1 MNILLLGDIMG
12 PSGREIVER
21 ELPILIKNKNIN
33 FVIANGENAD
43 DTGVGITETIC
54 LKLFDSG
61 VNVITSGN
69 HIWDQ
74 KNIINFI
81 SRDKRL
87 LRPNNF
93 FEGTPG
99 NGFGIYNID
108 NKKIAVLN
116 LMGNVFMK
124 KSDDMFD
131 ASKLFVKKIKL
142 KEDADFIVV
151 DVHGEITSEK
161 NALGHFLDGRVTAV
175 VGTHT
180 HIPTYDFRI
189 LKKGTAYQTDI
200 GMCGDYDSVIG
211 MNKENSIKKFLK
223 DKSATKHFPALG
235 SGTMSGLLVEA
246 DVSTGLAKKISP
258 IFVGG
263 VLDRKF

>member
-1 MNILLLGDIMG
+1 MKILLLGDIMG
-12 PSGREIVER
+12 PSGREVISNK
-21 ELPILIKNKNIN
+21 LPNLIKEKNIN

-43 DTGVGITETIC
+43 DTGVGITEEIC
-54 LKLFDSG
+54 LRLFDSG
-61 VNVITSGN
+61 VNVITGGN

-74 KNIINFI
+74 KKIMEFI
-81 SRDKRL
+81 AKEERL

-93 FEGTPG
+93 FDGSPGTG
-99 NGFGIYNID
+99 LGIYKID

-116 LMGNVFMK
+116 LMGNIFMQK
-124 KSDDMFD
+124 TDDLFE
-131 ASKLFVKKIKL
+131 AVKLFLKKVKL
-142 KEDADFIVV
+142 KKDADFILV

-161 NALGHFLDGRVTAV
+161 NALAHFLDGLVTAV

-180 HIPTYDFRI
+180 HIPTNDFRI

-223 DKSATKHFPALG
+223 DKTATKHFPALG
-235 SGTMSGLLVEA
+235 EATMSGLLIEA
-246 DVSTGLAKKISP
+246 DEKTGLAKKILP
-258 IFVGG
+258 ILIGG
-263 VLDRKF
+263 ALER

>member
-1 MNILLLGDIMG
+1 MKILLLGDIMG
-12 PSGREIVER
+12 PSGREVIYNK
-21 ELPILIKNKNIN
+21 LPNLIKEKNIN

-43 DTGVGITETIC
+43 DTGVGITEEIC
-54 LKLFDSG
+54 LRLFDSG

-74 KNIINFI
+74 KKIMEFI
-81 SRDKRL
+81 AKEERL
-87 LRPNNF
+87 LRHNNF
-93 FEGTPG
+93 FDGSPGTG
-99 NGFGIYNID
+99 LGIYKID

-116 LMGNVFMK
+116 LMGNIFMQKTDDLFEAVKFFLK
-124 KSDDMFD
+124 KV
-131 ASKLFVKKIKL
+131 KLN
-142 KEDADFIVV
+142 KEADFILV

-161 NALGHFLDGRVTAV
+161 NALAHFLDGLVTAV

-180 HIPTYDFRI
+180 HIPTNDFRI

-223 DKSATKHFPALG
+223 DKTATKHFPALG
-235 SGTMSGLLVEA
+235 EATMSGLLIEA
-246 DVSTGLAKKISP
+246 DEKTGLAKKILP
-258 IFVGG
+258 ILIGG
-263 VLDRKF
+263 VLER

>member
-1 MNILLLGDIMG
+1 MKILLLGDIMG
-12 PSGREIVER
+12 PSGREVISNK
-21 ELPILIKNKNIN
+21 LPNLIKEKNIN

-43 DTGVGITETIC
+43 DTGCGITEEVC
-54 LKLFDSG
+54 LRLFDSG
-61 VNVITSGN
+61 VNVITGGN

-74 KNIINFI
+74 KKIMEFI
-81 SRDKRL
+81 AKEERL

-93 FEGTPG
+93 FEGSPG
-99 NGFGIYNID
+99 TGLGIYKID

-116 LMGNVFMK
+116 LMGNIFMQK
-124 KSDDMFD
+124 TDDLFE
-131 ASKLFVKKIKL
+131 AVKLFLKKVKL
-142 KEDADFIVV
+142 KKEADFILV

-161 NALGHFLDGRVTAV
+161 NALAHFLDGLVTAV

-180 HIPTYDFRI
+180 HIPTNDFRI

-223 DKSATKHFPALG
+223 DKTATKHFPALG
-235 SGTMSGLLVEA
+235 EATMSGLLIEA
-246 DVSTGLAKKISP
+246 DEKTGLAKKILP
-258 IFVGG
+258 ILIGG
-263 VLDRKF
+263 ALER

>member
-1 MNILLLGDIMG
+1 MKILLLGDIMG
-12 PSGREIVER
+12 PSGREVIYNK
-21 ELPILIKNKNIN
+21 LPNLIKEKNIN

-43 DTGVGITETIC
+43 DTGVGITEEIC
-54 LKLFDSG
+54 LRLFDSG
-61 VNVITSGN
+61 VNVVTSGN

-74 KNIINFI
+74 KEIMEFI
-81 SRDKRL
+81 SKEERL

-93 FEGTPG
+93 FDGSPGTG
-99 NGFGIYNID
+99 LGIYKID

-116 LMGNVFMK
+116 LMGNIFMK
-124 KSDDMFD
+124 KTDDLFE
-131 ASKLFVKKIKL
+131 AVKFFLKKVKLNR
-142 KEDADFIVV
+142 EADFILV

-161 NALGHFLDGRVTAV
+161 NALAHFLDGLVTAV

-180 HIPTYDFRI
+180 HIPTNDFRI

-223 DKSATKHFPALG
+223 DKTATKHFPALG
-235 SGTMSGLLVEA
+235 EATMSGLLIEA
-246 DVSTGLAKKISP
+246 DEKTGLAKKILP
-258 IFVGG
+258 ILIGG
-263 VLDRKF
+263 VLER

>member
-1 MNILLLGDIMG
+1 MG
-12 PSGREIVER
+12 RSGREVIYNK
-21 ELPILIKNKNIN
+21 LPNLIKEKNIN
-33 FVIANGENAD
+33 FWIANGENAD
-43 DTGVGITETIC
+43 DTGVGITEEIC
-54 LKLFDSG
+54 LRLFDSG

-74 KNIINFI
+74 KKIMEFI
-81 SRDKRL
+81 AKEERL

-93 FEGTPG
+93 FDGSPGTG
-99 NGFGIYNID
+99 LGIYKID

-116 LMGNVFMK
+116 LMGNIFMK
-124 KSDDMFD
+124 KTDDLFE
-131 ASKLFVKKIKL
+131 AVKFFLKKVKLN
-142 KEDADFIVV
+142 KEADFILV

-161 NALGHFLDGRVTAV
+161 NALAHFLDGLVTAV

-180 HIPTYDFRI
+180 HIPTNDFRI

-223 DKSATKHFPALG
+223 DKTATKHFPALG
-235 SGTMSGLLVEA
+235 EATMSGLLIEA
-246 DVSTGLAKKISP
+246 NEKTGLAKKILP
-258 IFVGG
+258 ILIGG
-263 VLDRKF
+263 VLER

>member
-1 MNILLLGDIMG
+1 MKILLLGDIMG
-12 PSGREIVER
+12 PSGREVIYNK
-21 ELPILIKNKNIN
+21 LPNLIKEKNIN

-43 DTGVGITETIC
+43 DTGVGITEEIC
-54 LKLFDSG
+54 LRLFDSG
-61 VNVITSGN
+61 VNVITGGN

-74 KNIINFI
+74 KKIMEFI
-81 SRDKRL
+81 AKEERL

-93 FEGTPG
+93 FDGSPGTG
-99 NGFGIYNID
+99 LGIYKID

-116 LMGNVFMK
+116 LMGNIFMQK
-124 KSDDMFD
+124 TDDLFE
-131 ASKLFVKKIKL
+131 AVKLFLKKVKL
-142 KEDADFIVV
+142 KKDADFILV

-161 NALGHFLDGRVTAV
+161 NALAHFLDGLVTAV

-180 HIPTYDFRI
+180 HIPTNDFRI

-223 DKSATKHFPALG
+223 DKTATKHFPALG
-235 SGTMSGLLVEA
+235 EATMSGLLIEA
-246 DVSTGLAKKISP
+246 DEKTGLAKKILP
-258 IFVGG
+258 ILIGG
-263 VLDRKF
+263 VLER

>member
-1 MNILLLGDIMG
+1 MG
-12 PSGREIVER
+12 PSGREVIYNK
-21 ELPILIKNKNIN
+21 LPNLIKEKNIN

-43 DTGVGITETIC
+43 DTGVGITEEIC
-54 LKLFDSG
+54 LRLFDSG
-61 VNVITSGN
+61 VNVVTSGN

-74 KNIINFI
+74 KEIMEFI
-81 SRDKRL
+81 SKEERL

-93 FEGTPG
+93 FDGSPGTG
-99 NGFGIYNID
+99 LGIYKID

-116 LMGNVFMK
+116 LMGNIFMK
-124 KSDDMFD
+124 KTDDLFE
-131 ASKLFVKKIKL
+131 AVKFFLKKVKLN
-142 KEDADFIVV
+142 KEADFILV

-161 NALGHFLDGRVTAV
+161 NALAYFLDGLVTAV

-180 HIPTYDFRI
+180 HIPTNDFRI

-223 DKSATKHFPALG
+223 DKTATKHFPALG
-235 SGTMSGLLVEA
+235 EATMSGLLIEA
-246 DVSTGLAKKISP
+246 DEKTGLAKKILP
-258 IFVGG
+258 ILIGG
-263 VLDRKF
+263 VLER

>member
-1 MNILLLGDIMG
+1 MKILLLGDIMG
-12 PSGREIVER
+12 PSGREVIYNK
-21 ELPILIKNKNIN
+21 LPNLIKEKNIN

-43 DTGVGITETIC
+43 DTGVGITEEIC
-54 LKLFDSG
+54 LRLFDSG

-74 KNIINFI
+74 KEIMEFI
-81 SRDKRL
+81 SKEERL

-93 FEGTPG
+93 FDGSPGTG
-99 NGFGIYNID
+99 LGIYKID
-108 NKKIAVLN
+108 NRKIAVLN
-116 LMGNVFMK
+116 LMGNIFMQKTDDLFEAVKFFLK
-124 KSDDMFD
+124 KV
-131 ASKLFVKKIKL
+131 KLN
-142 KEDADFIVV
+142 KEADFILV

-161 NALGHFLDGRVTAV
+161 NALAHFLDGLVTAV

-180 HIPTYDFRI
+180 HIPTNDFRI

-223 DKSATKHFPALG
+223 DKTATKHFPALG
-235 SGTMSGLLVEA
+235 EATMSGLLIEA
-246 DVSTGLAKKISP
+246 DEKTGLAKKILP
-258 IFVGG
+258 ILIGG
-263 VLDRKF
+263 VLER

>member
-1 MNILLLGDIMG
+1 MKILLLGDIMG
-12 PSGREIVER
+12 RSGREVIYNK
-21 ELPILIKNKNIN
+21 LPNLIKEKNIN

-43 DTGVGITETIC
+43 DTGVGITEEIC
-54 LKLFDSG
+54 LRLFDSG

-74 KNIINFI
+74 KKIMEFI
-81 SRDKRL
+81 AKEERL

-93 FEGTPG
+93 FDGSPGTG
-99 NGFGIYNID
+99 LGIYKID

-116 LMGNVFMK
+116 LMGNIFMK
-124 KSDDMFD
+124 KTDDLFE
-131 ASKLFVKKIKL
+131 AVKFFLKKVKLN
-142 KEDADFIVV
+142 KEADFILV

-161 NALGHFLDGRVTAV
+161 NALAHFLDGLVTAV

-180 HIPTYDFRI
+180 HIPTNDFRI

-223 DKSATKHFPALG
+223 DKTATKHFPALG
-235 SGTMSGLLVEA
+235 EATMSGLLIEA
-246 DVSTGLAKKISP
+246 DEKTGLAKKILP
-258 IFVGG
+258 ILIGG
-263 VLDRKF
+263 VLER

>member
-1 MNILLLGDIMG
+1 MKILLLGDIMG
-12 PSGREIVER
+12 PSGREVIYNK
-21 ELPILIKNKNIN
+21 LPNLIKEKNIN

-43 DTGVGITETIC
+43 DTGVGITEEIC
-54 LKLFDSG
+54 LRLFDSG
-61 VNVITSGN
+61 VNVITGGN

-74 KNIINFI
+74 KKIMEFI
-81 SRDKRL
+81 AKEERL

-93 FEGTPG
+93 FDGSPGTG
-99 NGFGIYNID
+99 LGIYKID

-116 LMGNVFMK
+116 LMGNIFMQK
-124 KSDDMFD
+124 TDDLFE
-131 ASKLFVKKIKL
+131 AVKLFLKKVKL
-142 KEDADFIVV
+142 KKEADFILV

-161 NALGHFLDGRVTAV
+161 NALAHFLDGLVTGV

-180 HIPTYDFRI
+180 HIPTNDFRI

-223 DKSATKHFPALG
+223 DKTATKHFPALG
-235 SGTMSGLLVEA
+235 EATMSGLLIEA
-246 DVSTGLAKKISP
+246 DEKTGLAKKILP
-258 IFVGG
+258 ILIGG
-263 VLDRKF
+263 ALER

>member
-1 MNILLLGDIMG
+1 MG
-12 PSGREIVER
+12 PSGREVIYNK
-21 ELPILIKNKNIN
+21 LPNLIKEKNIN

-43 DTGVGITETIC
+43 DTGVGITEEIC
-54 LKLFDSG
+54 LRLFDSG
-61 VNVITSGN
+61 VNVVTSGN

-74 KNIINFI
+74 KEIMEFI
-81 SRDKRL
+81 SKEERL

-93 FEGTPG
+93 FDGSPGTG
-99 NGFGIYNID
+99 LGIYKID

-116 LMGNVFMK
+116 LMGNIFMQKTDDLFEAVKFFLK
-124 KSDDMFD
+124 KV
-131 ASKLFVKKIKL
+131 KLN
-142 KEDADFIVV
+142 KEADFILV

-161 NALGHFLDGRVTAV
+161 NALAHFLDGLVTAV

-180 HIPTYDFRI
+180 HIPTNDFRI

-223 DKSATKHFPALG
+223 DKTATKHFPALG
-235 SGTMSGLLVEA
+235 EATMSGLLIEA
-246 DVSTGLAKKISP
+246 DEKTGLAKKILP
-258 IFVGG
+258 ILIGG
-263 VLDRKF
+263 VLER

>member
-1 MNILLLGDIMG
+1 MKILLLGDIMG
-12 PSGREIVER
+12 PSGREVIYNK
-21 ELPILIKNKNIN
+21 LPNLIKEKNIN

-43 DTGVGITETIC
+43 DTGVGITEEIC
-54 LKLFDSG
+54 LRLFDSG
-61 VNVITSGN
+61 VNVVTSGN

-74 KNIINFI
+74 KEIMEFI
-81 SRDKRL
+81 SKEERL

-93 FEGTPG
+93 FDGSPGTG
-99 NGFGIYNID
+99 LGIYKID

-116 LMGNVFMK
+116 LMGNIFMK
-124 KSDDMFD
+124 KTDDLFE
-131 ASKLFVKKIKL
+131 AVKFFLKKVKLN
-142 KEDADFIVV
+142 KEADFILV

-161 NALGHFLDGRVTAV
+161 NALAHFLDGLVTAV

-180 HIPTYDFRI
+180 HIPTNDFRI

-223 DKSATKHFPALG
+223 DKTATKHFPALG
-235 SGTMSGLLVEA
+235 EATMSGLLIEA
-246 DVSTGLAKKISP
+246 DEKTGLAKKILP
-258 IFVGG
+258 ILIGG
-263 VLDRKF
+263 TLER

>member
-1 MNILLLGDIMG
+1 MKILLLGDIMG
-12 PSGREIVER
+12 PSGREVIYNK
-21 ELPILIKNKNIN
+21 LPNLIKEKNIN

-43 DTGVGITETIC
+43 DTGVGITEEIC
-54 LKLFDSG
+54 LRLFDSG

-74 KNIINFI
+74 KEIMEFI
-81 SRDKRL
+81 SKEERL

-93 FEGTPG
+93 FDGSPGTG
-99 NGFGIYNID
+99 LGIYKID

-116 LMGNVFMK
+116 LMGNIFMQKTDDLFEAVKFFLK
-124 KSDDMFD
+124 KV
-131 ASKLFVKKIKL
+131 KLN
-142 KEDADFIVV
+142 KEADFILV

-161 NALGHFLDGRVTAV
+161 NALAHFLDGLVTAV

-180 HIPTYDFRI
+180 HIPTNDFRI

-223 DKSATKHFPALG
+223 DKTATKHFPALG
-235 SGTMSGLLVEA
+235 EATMSGLLIEA
-246 DVSTGLAKKISP
+246 DEKTGLAKKILP
-258 IFVGG
+258 ILIGG
-263 VLDRKF
+263 VLER

>member
-1 MNILLLGDIMG
+1 MG
-12 PSGREIVER
+12 PSGREVIYNK
-21 ELPILIKNKNIN
+21 LPNLIKEKNIN

-43 DTGVGITETIC
+43 DTGVGITEEIC
-54 LKLFDSG
+54 LRLFDSG
-61 VNVITSGN
+61 VNVITGGN

-74 KNIINFI
+74 KKIMEFI
-81 SRDKRL
+81 AKEERL

-93 FEGTPG
+93 FDGSPGTG
-99 NGFGIYNID
+99 LGIYKID

-116 LMGNVFMK
+116 LMGNIFMQK
-124 KSDDMFD
+124 TDDLFE
-131 ASKLFVKKIKL
+131 AVKLFLKKVKL
-142 KEDADFIVV
+142 KKDADFILV

-161 NALGHFLDGRVTAV
+161 NALAHFLDGLVTAV

-180 HIPTYDFRI
+180 HIPTNDFRI

-223 DKSATKHFPALG
+223 DKTATKHFPALG
-235 SGTMSGLLVEA
+235 EATMSGLLIEA
-246 DVSTGLAKKISP
+246 DEKTGLAKKILP
-258 IFVGG
+258 ILIGG
-263 VLDRKF
+263 VLER

>member
-1 MNILLLGDIMG
+1 MG
-12 PSGREIVER
+12 PSGREVIYNK
-21 ELPILIKNKNIN
+21 LPNLIKEKNIN

-43 DTGVGITETIC
+43 DTGCGITKEVC
-54 LKLFDSG
+54 LRLFDSG
-61 VNVITSGN
+61 VNVITGGN

-74 KNIINFI
+74 KKIMEFI
-81 SRDKRL
+81 AKEERL

-93 FEGTPG
+93 FEGSPG
-99 NGFGIYNID
+99 AGLGIYKID

-116 LMGNVFMK
+116 LMGNIFMQK
-124 KSDDMFD
+124 TDDLFE
-131 ASKLFVKKIKL
+131 AVKLFLKKVKL
-142 KEDADFIVV
+142 KKEADFILV

-161 NALGHFLDGRVTAV
+161 NALAHFLDGLVTAV

-180 HIPTYDFRI
+180 HIPTNDFRI

-223 DKSATKHFPALG
+223 DKTATKHFPALG
-235 SGTMSGLLVEA
+235 EATMSGLLIEA
-246 DVSTGLAKKISP
+246 DEKTGLAKKILP
-258 IFVGG
+258 ILIGG
-263 VLDRKF
+263 ALER

>member
-1 MNILLLGDIMG
+1 MKILLLGDIMG
-12 PSGREIVER
+12 PSGREVIYNK
-21 ELPILIKNKNIN
+21 LPNLIKEKNIN

-43 DTGVGITETIC
+43 DTGVGITEEIC
-54 LKLFDSG
+54 LRLFDSG
-61 VNVITSGN
+61 VNVVTSGN

-74 KNIINFI
+74 KEIMEFI
-81 SRDKRL
+81 SKEERL

-93 FEGTPG
+93 FDGSPGTG
-99 NGFGIYNID
+99 LGIYKID

-116 LMGNVFMK
+116 LMGNIFMK
-124 KSDDMFD
+124 KTDDLFE
-131 ASKLFVKKIKL
+131 AVKFFLKKVKLN
-142 KEDADFIVV
+142 KEADFILV

-161 NALGHFLDGRVTAV
+161 NALAHFLDGLVTAV

-180 HIPTYDFRI
+180 HIPTNDFRI

-223 DKSATKHFPALG
+223 DKTATKHFPALG
-235 SGTMSGLLVEA
+235 EATMSGLLIEA
-246 DVSTGLAKKISP
+246 DEKTGLAKKILP
-258 IFVGG
+258 ILIGG
-263 VLDRKF
+263 VLER

>member
-1 MNILLLGDIMG
+1 MG
-12 PSGREIVER
+12 PSGREAIYNK
-21 ELPILIKNKNIN
+21 LPNLIKEKNIN

-43 DTGVGITETIC
+43 DTGVGITEEIC
-54 LKLFDSG
+54 LRLFDSG
-61 VNVITSGN
+61 VNVVTSGN

-74 KNIINFI
+74 KEIMEFI
-81 SRDKRL
+81 SKEERL

-93 FEGTPG
+93 FDGSPGTG
-99 NGFGIYNID
+99 LGIYKID

-116 LMGNVFMK
+116 LMGNIFMK
-124 KSDDMFD
+124 KTDDLFE
-131 ASKLFVKKIKL
+131 AVKFFLKKVKLN
-142 KEDADFIVV
+142 KEADFILV

-161 NALGHFLDGRVTAV
+161 NALAHFLDGLVTAV

-180 HIPTYDFRI
+180 HIPTNDFRI

-223 DKSATKHFPALG
+223 DKTATKHFPALG
-235 SGTMSGLLVEA
+235 EATMSGLLIEA
-246 DVSTGLAKKISP
+246 DEKTGLAKKILP
-258 IFVGG
+258 ILIGG
-263 VLDRKF
+263 VLER

>member
-1 MNILLLGDIMG
+1 MKILLLGDIMG
-12 PSGREIVER
+12 PSGREVIYNK
-21 ELPILIKNKNIN
+21 LPNLIKEKNIN

-43 DTGVGITETIC
+43 DTGVGITEEIC
-54 LKLFDSG
+54 LRLFDSG
-61 VNVITSGN
+61 VNVVTSGN

-74 KNIINFI
+74 KEIMEFI
-81 SRDKRL
+81 SKEERL

-93 FEGTPG
+93 FDGSPGTG
-99 NGFGIYNID
+99 LGIYKID

-116 LMGNVFMK
+116 LMGNIFMQK
-124 KSDDMFD
+124 TDDLFE
-131 ASKLFVKKIKL
+131 AVKLFLKKVKL
-142 KEDADFIVV
+142 KKDADFILV

-161 NALGHFLDGRVTAV
+161 NALAHFLDGLVTAV

-180 HIPTYDFRI
+180 HIPTNDFRI

-223 DKSATKHFPALG
+223 DKTATKHFPALG
-235 SGTMSGLLVEA
+235 EATMSGLLIEA
-246 DVSTGLAKKISP
+246 DEKTGLAKKILP
-258 IFVGG
+258 ILIGG
-263 VLDRKF
+263 ALER

>member
-1 MNILLLGDIMG
+1 MKILLLGDIMG
-12 PSGREIVER
+12 PSGREVIYNK
-21 ELPILIKNKNIN
+21 LPNLIKEKNIN

-43 DTGVGITETIC
+43 DTGVGITEEIC
-54 LKLFDSG
+54 LRLFDSG
-61 VNVITSGN
+61 VNVVTSGN

-74 KNIINFI
+74 KEIMEFI
-81 SRDKRL
+81 SKEERL

-93 FEGTPG
+93 FDGSPGTG
-99 NGFGIYNID
+99 LGIYKID

-116 LMGNVFMK
+116 LMGNIFMK
-124 KSDDMFD
+124 KTDDLFE
-131 ASKLFVKKIKL
+131 AVKFFLKKVKLN
-142 KEDADFIVV
+142 KEADFILV

-161 NALGHFLDGRVTAV
+161 NALAYFLDGLVTAV

-180 HIPTYDFRI
+180 HIPTNDFRI

-223 DKSATKHFPALG
+223 DKTATKHFPALG
-235 SGTMSGLLVEA
+235 EATMSGLLIEA
-246 DVSTGLAKKISP
+246 DEKTGLAKKILP
-258 IFVGG
+258 ILIGG
-263 VLDRKF
+263 VLER

>member
-1 MNILLLGDIMG
+1 MKILLLGDIMG
-12 PSGREIVER
+12 PSGREVIYNK
-21 ELPILIKNKNIN
+21 LPNLIKEKNIN

-43 DTGVGITETIC
+43 DTGVGITEEIC
-54 LKLFDSG
+54 LRLFDSG

-74 KNIINFI
+74 KEIMEFI
-81 SRDKRL
+81 SKEERL

-93 FEGTPG
+93 FDGSPGTG
-99 NGFGIYNID
+99 LGIYKID
-108 NKKIAVLN
+108 NRKIAVLN
-116 LMGNVFMK
+116 LMGNIFMQKTDDLFEAVKFFLK
-124 KSDDMFD
+124 KV
-131 ASKLFVKKIKL
+131 KLN
-142 KEDADFIVV
+142 KEADFILV

-161 NALGHFLDGRVTAV
+161 NALAHFLDGLVTAV

-180 HIPTYDFRI
+180 HIPTNDFRI

-223 DKSATKHFPALG
+223 DKTATKHFPALG
-235 SGTMSGLLVEA
+235 EATMSGLLIEA
-246 DVSTGLAKKISP
+246 DEKTGLAKKILP
-258 IFVGG
+258 ILIGG
-263 VLDRKF
+263 TLER

>member
-1 MNILLLGDIMG
+1 MKILLLGDIIG
-12 PSGREIVER
+12 PSGREVIYNK
-21 ELPILIKNKNIN
+21 LPNLIKEKNIN

-43 DTGVGITETIC
+43 DTGVGITEEIC
-54 LKLFDSG
+54 LRLFDSG

-74 KNIINFI
+74 KEIMEFI
-81 SRDKRL
+81 SKEERL

-93 FEGTPG
+93 FDGSPGTG
-99 NGFGIYNID
+99 LGIYKID
-108 NKKIAVLN
+108 NRKIAVLN
-116 LMGNVFMK
+116 LMGNIFMQKTDDLFEAVKFFLK
-124 KSDDMFD
+124 KV
-131 ASKLFVKKIKL
+131 KLN
-142 KEDADFIVV
+142 KEADFILV

-161 NALGHFLDGRVTAV
+161 NALAHFLDGLVTAV

-180 HIPTYDFRI
+180 HIPTNDFRI

-223 DKSATKHFPALG
+223 DKTATKHFPALG
-235 SGTMSGLLVEA
+235 EATMSGLLIEA
-246 DVSTGLAKKISP
+246 DEKTGLAKKILP
-258 IFVGG
+258 ILIGG
-263 VLDRKF
+263 TLER

>member
-1 MNILLLGDIMG
+1 MKILLLGDIME
-12 PSGREIVER
+12 PSGREVIYNK
-21 ELPILIKNKNIN
+21 LPNLIKEKNIN

-43 DTGVGITETIC
+43 DTGVGITEEIC
-54 LKLFDSG
+54 LRLFDSG
-61 VNVITSGN
+61 VNVVTSGN

-74 KNIINFI
+74 KEIMEFI
-81 SRDKRL
+81 SKEERL

-93 FEGTPG
+93 FDGSPGTG
-99 NGFGIYNID
+99 LGIYKID

-116 LMGNVFMK
+116 LMGNIFMK
-124 KSDDMFD
+124 KTDDLFE
-131 ASKLFVKKIKL
+131 AVKFFLKKVKLN
-142 KEDADFIVV
+142 KEAAFNLV

-161 NALGHFLDGRVTAV
+161 NALAHFLDGLVTAV

-180 HIPTYDFRI
+180 HIPTNDFRI

-223 DKSATKHFPALG
+223 DKTATKHFPALG
-235 SGTMSGLLVEA
+235 EATMSGLLIEA
-246 DVSTGLAKKISP
+246 NEKTGLAKKILP
-258 IFVGG
+258 ILIGG
-263 VLDRKF
+263 VLER

>member
-1 MNILLLGDIMG
+1 MKILLLGDIMG
-12 PSGREIVER
+12 PSGREVIYNK
-21 ELPILIKNKNIN
+21 LPNLIKEKNIN

-43 DTGVGITETIC
+43 DTGVGITEEIC
-54 LKLFDSG
+54 LRLFDSG
-61 VNVITSGN
+61 VNVVTSGN

-74 KNIINFI
+74 KEIMEFI
-81 SRDKRL
+81 SKEERL

-93 FEGTPG
+93 FDGSPGTG
-99 NGFGIYNID
+99 LGIYKID

-116 LMGNVFMK
+116 LMGNIFMQKTDDLFEAVKFFLK
-124 KSDDMFD
+124 KV
-131 ASKLFVKKIKL
+131 KLN
-142 KEDADFIVV
+142 KEADFILV

-161 NALGHFLDGRVTAV
+161 NALAYFLDGLVTAV

-180 HIPTYDFRI
+180 HIPTNDFRI

-223 DKSATKHFPALG
+223 DKTATKHFPALG
-235 SGTMSGLLVEA
+235 EATMSGLLIEA
-246 DVSTGLAKKISP
+246 NEKTGLAKKILP
-258 IFVGG
+258 ILIGG
-263 VLDRKF
+263 VLER

>member
-1 MNILLLGDIMG
+1 MG
-12 PSGREIVER
+12 PSGREVIYNK
-21 ELPILIKNKNIN
+21 LPNLIKEKNIN

-43 DTGVGITETIC
+43 DTGVGITEEIC
-54 LKLFDSG
+54 LRLFDSG
-61 VNVITSGN
+61 VNVVTSGN

-74 KNIINFI
+74 KEIMEFI
-81 SRDKRL
+81 SKEERL

-93 FEGTPG
+93 FDGSPGTG
-99 NGFGIYNID
+99 LGIYKID

-116 LMGNVFMK
+116 LMGNIFMK
-124 KSDDMFD
+124 KTDDLFE
-131 ASKLFVKKIKL
+131 AVKFFLKKVKLN
-142 KEDADFIVV
+142 KEADFILV

-161 NALGHFLDGRVTAV
+161 NALAHFLDGLVTAV

-180 HIPTYDFRI
+180 HIPTNDFRI

-223 DKSATKHFPALG
+223 DKTATKHFPALG
-235 SGTMSGLLVEA
+235 EATMSGLLIEA
-246 DVSTGLAKKISP
+246 DEKTGLAKKILP
-258 IFVGG
+258 ILIGG
-263 VLDRKF
+263 VLER

>member
-1 MNILLLGDIMG
+1 MG
-12 PSGREIVER
+12 PSGREVIYNK
-21 ELPILIKNKNIN
+21 LPNLIKEKNIN

-43 DTGVGITETIC
+43 DTGVGITEEIC
-54 LKLFDSG
+54 LRLFDSG
-61 VNVITSGN
+61 VNVITGGN

-74 KNIINFI
+74 KKIMEFI
-81 SRDKRL
+81 AKEERL

-93 FEGTPG
+93 FDGSPGTG
-99 NGFGIYNID
+99 LGIYKID

-116 LMGNVFMK
+116 LMGNIFMQK
-124 KSDDMFD
+124 TDDLFE
-131 ASKLFVKKIKL
+131 AVKLFLKKVKL
-142 KEDADFIVV
+142 KKDADFILV

-161 NALGHFLDGRVTAV
+161 NALAHFLDGLVTAV

-180 HIPTYDFRI
+180 HIPTNDFRI

-223 DKSATKHFPALG
+223 DKTATKHFPALG
-235 SGTMSGLLVEA
+235 EATMSGLLIEA
-246 DVSTGLAKKISP
+246 DEKTGLAKKILP
-258 IFVGG
+258 ILIGG
-263 VLDRKF
+263 ALER

>member
-1 MNILLLGDIMG
+1 MKILLLGDIMG
-12 PSGREIVER
+12 PSGREVIYNK
-21 ELPILIKNKNIN
+21 LPNLIKEKNIN

-43 DTGVGITETIC
+43 DTGVGITEEIC
-54 LKLFDSG
+54 LRLFDSG

-74 KNIINFI
+74 KEIMEFI
-81 SRDKRL
+81 SKEERL

-93 FEGTPG
+93 FDGSPGTG
-99 NGFGIYNID
+99 LGIYKID
-108 NKKIAVLN
+108 NRKIAVLN
-116 LMGNVFMK
+116 LMGNIFMQK
-124 KSDDMFD
+124 TDDLFE
-131 ASKLFVKKIKL
+131 AVKLFLKKVKL
-142 KEDADFIVV
+142 NKEADFILV

-161 NALGHFLDGRVTAV
+161 NALAHFLDGLVTAV

-180 HIPTYDFRI
+180 HIPTNDFRI

-223 DKSATKHFPALG
+223 DKTATKHFPALG
-235 SGTMSGLLVEA
+235 EATMSGLLIEA
-246 DVSTGLAKKISP
+246 DEKTGLAKKILP
-258 IFVGG
+258 ILIGG
-263 VLDRKF
+263 TLER

>member
-1 MNILLLGDIMG
+1 MG
-12 PSGREIVER
+12 PSGREVIYNK
-21 ELPILIKNKNIN
+21 LPNLIKEKNIN

-43 DTGVGITETIC
+43 DTGVGITEEIC
-54 LKLFDSG
+54 LRLFDSG
-61 VNVITSGN
+61 VNVVTSGN

-74 KNIINFI
+74 KEIMEFI
-81 SRDKRL
+81 SKEERL

-93 FEGTPG
+93 FDGSPGTG
-99 NGFGIYNID
+99 LGIYKID

-116 LMGNVFMK
+116 LMGNIFMK
-124 KSDDMFD
+124 KTDDLFE
-131 ASKLFVKKIKL
+131 AVKFFLKKVKLN
-142 KEDADFIVV
+142 KEADFILV

-161 NALGHFLDGRVTAV
+161 NALAHFLDGLVTAV

-180 HIPTYDFRI
+180 HIPTNDFRI

-223 DKSATKHFPALG
+223 DKTATKHFPALG
-235 SGTMSGLLVEA
+235 EATMSGLLIEA
-246 DVSTGLAKKISP
+246 DEKTGLAKEILP
-258 IFVGG
+258 ILIGG
-263 VLDRKF
+263 VLER

>member
-1 MNILLLGDIMG
+1 MKILLLGDIMG
-12 PSGREIVER
+12 RSGREVIYNK
-21 ELPILIKNKNIN
+21 LPSLIKEKNIN

-43 DTGVGITETIC
+43 DTGVGITEEIC
-54 LKLFDSG
+54 LRLFDSG

-74 KNIINFI
+74 KKIMEFI
-81 SRDKRL
+81 AKEERL

-93 FEGTPG
+93 FDGSPGTG
-99 NGFGIYNID
+99 LGIYKID

-116 LMGNVFMK
+116 LMGNIFMK
-124 KSDDMFD
+124 KTDDLFE
-131 ASKLFVKKIKL
+131 AVKFFLKKVKLN
-142 KEDADFIVV
+142 KEADFILV

-161 NALGHFLDGRVTAV
+161 NALAHFLDGFVTAV

-180 HIPTYDFRI
+180 HIPTNDFRI

-223 DKSATKHFPALG
+223 DKTATKHFPALG
-235 SGTMSGLLVEA
+235 EATMSGLLIEA
-246 DVSTGLAKKISP
+246 DENTGLAKKILP
-258 IFVGG
+258 ILIGG
-263 VLDRKF
+263 VLER

>member
-1 MNILLLGDIMG
+1 MKILLLGDIMG
-12 PSGREIVER
+12 PSGREVIYNK
-21 ELPILIKNKNIN
+21 LPNLIKEKNIN

-43 DTGVGITETIC
+43 DTGVGITEEIC
-54 LKLFDSG
+54 LRLFDSG
-61 VNVITSGN
+61 VNVITGGN

-74 KNIINFI
+74 KKIMEFI
-81 SRDKRL
+81 AKEERL

-93 FEGTPG
+93 FDGSPGTG
-99 NGFGIYNID
+99 LGIYKID

-116 LMGNVFMK
+116 LMGNIFMQK
-124 KSDDMFD
+124 TDDLFE
-131 ASKLFVKKIKL
+131 AVKLFLKKVKL
-142 KEDADFIVV
+142 KKDADFILV

-161 NALGHFLDGRVTAV
+161 NALAHFLDGL

-180 HIPTYDFRI
+180 HIPTNDFRI

-223 DKSATKHFPALG
+223 DKTATKHFPALG
-235 SGTMSGLLVEA
+235 EATMSGLLIEA
-246 DVSTGLAKKISP
+246 DEKTGLAKKILP
-258 IFVGG
+258 ILIGG
-263 VLDRKF
+263 ALER

>member
-1 MNILLLGDIMG
+1 MG
-12 PSGREIVER
+12 PSGREVIYNK
-21 ELPILIKNKNIN
+21 LPNLIKEKNIN

-43 DTGVGITETIC
+43 DTGVGITEEIC
-54 LKLFDSG
+54 LRLFDSG

-74 KNIINFI
+74 KEIMEFI
-81 SRDKRL
+81 SKEERL

-93 FEGTPG
+93 FDGSPGTG
-99 NGFGIYNID
+99 LGIYKID
-108 NKKIAVLN
+108 NRKIAVLN
-116 LMGNVFMK
+116 LMGNIFMQKTDDLFEAVKFFLK
-124 KSDDMFD
+124 KV
-131 ASKLFVKKIKL
+131 KLN
-142 KEDADFIVV
+142 KEADFILV

-161 NALGHFLDGRVTAV
+161 NALAHFLDGLVTAV

-180 HIPTYDFRI
+180 HIPTNDFRI

-223 DKSATKHFPALG
+223 DKTATKHFPALG
-235 SGTMSGLLVEA
+235 EATMSGLLIEA
-246 DVSTGLAKKISP
+246 DEKTGLAKKILP
-258 IFVGG
+258 ILIGG
-263 VLDRKF
+263 TLER